1 MLHRH
6 ILPLITFLVL
16 VLAAATPARADVVQ
30 LFSPGELTPPLVTTD
45 YPNIPPGFV
54 GSILTPPLVV
64 FAGAGTVTF
73 NTGVPAAAGGRLLR
87 FNQGVGFFGDFAA
100 GTELLVTEGLVGV
113 PSGPLT
119 ISFSIPILE
128 FGLSAQNSFFES
140 GETSTFT
147 FSLFNGA
154 TLLGTFSRSGLDDS
168 GLFFLGARAILGQSI
183 THITISGASTIDD
196 PEAQNNFAIGPV
208 QFQPVPEPATML
220 LLGAGLAGLA
230 GARWRKRR
238 QVKTE

>member
-1 MLHRH
+1 MLHRY
-6 ILPLITFLVL
+6 ILPLIIFLIL

-54 GSILTPPLVV
+54 GSVLTPPLVV
-64 FAGAGTVTF
+64 FAGGSTVTF
-73 NTGVPAAAGGRLLR
+73 TTGVPPAAGGRLLR
-87 FNQGVGFFGDFAA
+87 VNQGVGFLGDFAA
-100 GTELLVTEGLVGV
+100 GTELLVTENGSGV

-119 ISFSIPILE
+119 ISFSIPVFA
-128 FGLSAQNSFFES
+128 FGLNAQNTFFES
-140 GETSTFT
+140 GQTSTFT

-154 TLLGTFSRSGLDDS
+154 TLLGTFTQSGLDDS
-168 GLFFLGARAILGQSI
+168 GTFFLGARAIFGQSI
-183 THITISGASTIDD
+183 THFTISGASTISDL
-196 PEAQNNFAIGPV
+196 EARNNFAIGPV
-208 QFQPVPEPATML
+208 QFQPIPEPATML

-238 QVKTE
+238 VKPE